1 MGRFVPSSAEAGMS
15 KNDFL
20 DRFTDSELE
29 ALLDIDSLPTP
40 AKNPMRVVLKRFEAA
55 DTIDL
60 ASQRTIDLVNGLVSL
75 GVLTGNRAAE
85 ILGVA

>member
-1 MGRFVPSSAEAGMS
+1 MGRFVPDPVHAGMS

-20 DRFTDSELE
+20 DLFTDAELE
-29 ALLDIDSLPTP
+29 AFLDIDSLPAP
-40 AKNPMRVVLKRFEAA
+40 AKKPMRVVLKRFEAA

-60 ASQRTIDLVNGLVSL
+60 ASQRTIDLVNGLVAL

-85 ILGVA
+85 ILGAA